1 MLVLSSVKHTKLASL
16 TTGGKTYA
24 CRAWRAASR
33 FSELLVSKAIPTRQH
48 WAYRKWLRFYLDF
61 CKKYASEVK
70 DTVRLELFIKKLKAN
85 VSQLSNSS
93 RQCRQYVCFIKLTM
107 RCCLKQVW
115 GQHNLK
121 GRIASPVAAK
131 Y

>member
-1 MLVLSSVKHTKLASL
+1 MFVVPEELQSQ
-16 TTGGKTYA
+16 
-24 CRAWRAASR
+24 
-33 FSELLVSKAIPTRQH
+33 FSELLIAKAIPSNRH
-48 WAYRKWLRFYLDF
+48 GAYRKWLRFYLDF
-61 CKKYASEVK
+61 CKKSALEVK
-70 DTVRLELFIKKLKAN
+70 DKERLGLFIKKLKAN

-115 GQHNLK
+115 RQHNLK
-121 GRIASPVAAK
+121 KRIISPVAAN